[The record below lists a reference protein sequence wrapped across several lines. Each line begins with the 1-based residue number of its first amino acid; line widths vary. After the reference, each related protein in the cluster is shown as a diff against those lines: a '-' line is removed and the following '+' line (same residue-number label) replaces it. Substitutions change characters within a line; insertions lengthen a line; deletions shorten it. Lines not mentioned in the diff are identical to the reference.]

1 MELECTCDPRIPH
14 ILSLQG
20 ELMVGEDDARIV
32 QRHLPFEG
40 GLAYGIDQLLEPP
53 GLGARCDH
61 FETRPLRL
69 VREARGRRVEAHPSG
84 VRPSDFAVLASLPSR
99 TLAASVG
106 WSHPVLRGHRSR
118 YRARG

>member
-1 MELECTCDPRIPH
+1 M
-14 ILSLQG
+14 G
-20 ELMVGEDDARIV
+20 EEDARIV

-69 VREARGRRVEAHPSG
+69 VREAIGQRWTGR
-84 VRPSDFAVLASLPSR
+84 DPSR
-99 TLAASVG
+99 
-106 WSHPVLRGHRSR
+106 PVCRSI
-118 YRARG
+118 